1 MRTVIIGAG
10 GVGGYFGAL
19 LASAGHEVAFLARGA
34 HLDALRT
41 RGLRV
46 SSPDGDMAVTGVR
59 ASDSTAELGTA
70 DVVLL
75 CVKTWQL
82 DAVLPHLKPLIGPD
96 TAVVTTQNGVEAPDA
111 VAAAVGR
118 EHVLPGVARVIARI
132 DGPGVIAHV
141 GGGVLTFAEWD
152 GGSSPRAEAL
162 REAVGAR
169 ASVSPGIWSELWAKF
184 AFIAPTGG
192 LGAVTG
198 AAFGEL
204 RDDPDTRRVLAD
216 GYAEVGAVAAAHGV
230 DLGDVAA
237 STLAFLDAQPE
248 QGTTSLQRDIIAGL
262 PSELDAWTGAVVRLG
277 EAKDV
282 PTPVNRVL
290 WSVLK

>member
-10 GVGGYFGAL
+10 GVGGFFGAL
-19 LASAGHEVAFLARGA
+19 MATAGHDVAFLARGA

-46 SSPDGDMAVTGVR
+46 TSPDGDMTVTGVR
-59 ASDSTAELGTA
+59 ASADTAELGEA

-82 DAVLPHLKPLIGPD
+82 DAVLPRLAPLIGPG
-96 TAVVTTQNGVEAPDA
+96 TAVVTTQNGVDAPHL

-118 EHVLPGVARVIARI
+118 EHVMPGVARVIARI
-132 DGPGVIAHV
+132 DAPGVIDHI
-141 GGGVLTFAEWD
+141 GGGHLTFAEWD
-152 GGSSPRAEAL
+152 GASSPRAEAL
-162 REAVGAR
+162 RDAVGAR
-169 ASVSPGIWSELWAKF
+169 ASVSPGIWTELWAKF

-198 AAFGEL
+198 ASFGEM
-204 RDDPDTRRVLAD
+204 REDPDSRRVLAD
-216 GYAEVGAVAAAHGV
+216 AYAEVGAVAAAHGV

-237 STLAFLDAQPE
+237 TTLAFLDAQAAG
-248 QGTTSLQRDIIAGL
+248 GTTSLQRDIIAGL

-277 EAKDV
+277 DAVGV
-282 PTPVNRVL
+282 PTPVNRTL
-290 WSVLK
+290 WTVLK